1 MKAVIIG
8 GGIAGLGAAISLQKI
23 GWDVVVKEKTAR
35 FREVGLGFIIMP
47 NGLSAL
53 DKMGCG
59 VHARQNGHMLKGAIM
74 RHPDGV
80 IYKTAPLSDCLAI
93 KRSTCIDALRSLVR
107 EPAIHTGFEF
117 SHFEFNNEGQ
127 AIAAISTTGDKETG
141 DLFIAAD
148 GANSVIRKKLFPLHD
163 IRQSPIQELVGIIDN
178 EELAAELDGHM
189 LKTQCR
195 DRPLS
200 MGMVPCNNKQ
210 VIWYMQFDS
219 TSYIMQGLSNDIK
232 KDFAM
237 QTLAGWSNPVQEV
250 IERTD
255 FNKVFLWLTRDMDL
269 LNTFHRQNIVLIGDA
284 AHLALP
290 FTSQGTNSALTDAML
305 LSELLQ
311 QVRVRDDFSNLFTH
325 YYQQRKSEL
334 QKFLEFGRKQ
344 EDRFLHPELYLHDEA
359 QVPLAK

>member
-23 GWDVVVKEKTAR
+23 GWDVTVKEKTAR

-59 VHARQNGHMLKGAIM
+59 VYARSHGQMLKGAIM

-80 IYKTAPLSDCLAI
+80 VFKTAPLSDCLAI
-93 KRSTCIDALRSLVR
+93 KRSTCIDALRMLVR

-117 SHFEFNNEGQ
+117 SHFEFNKEGK
-127 AIAAISTTGDKETG
+127 AVAAVSTTGEKETG

-148 GANSVIRKKLFPLHD
+148 GANSVIRKKLFPLHEA
-163 IRQSPIQELVGIIDN
+163 RQSPIQELVGIIDD
-178 EELAAELDGHM
+178 EALALELDGHM
-189 LKTQCR
+189 LKTQCH
-195 DRPLS
+195 DKPLS
-200 MGMVPCNNKQ
+200 MGLVPCNSQQ

-219 TSYIMQGLSNDIK
+219 TAYAMQGLSNDIK
-232 KDFAM
+232 KDFAT
-237 QTLAGWSNPVQEV
+237 QTLAGWPPPVQQV
-250 IERTD
+250 IRQTD

-269 LNTFHRQNIVLIGDA
+269 LNSFHRQNIVLIGDA

-311 QVRVRDDFSNLFTH
+311 QIQSPDDFGGVFAQ
-325 YYQQRKSEL
+325 YYQQRKNDL
-334 QKFLEFGRKQ
+334 QKYLEFGRKQ
-344 EDRFLHPELYLHDEA
+344 EDWFLHPELHLHDEA